1 MNKLIL
7 FACLFVAITSFCANL
22 NATKVDDCKGKEL
35 DQAEKTAGADTC
47 CLYTYTNTD
56 KKVVTQCLGYE
67 KKKVLETVKAGKK
80 TDDKFSI
87 DCASNWLSLSLYL
100 VALIFMI

>member
-7 FACLFVAITSFCANL
+7 FACLFAAITSLCVNGT
-22 NATKVDDCKGKEL
+22 ATKVDECKGKEL
-35 DQAEKTAGADTC
+35 DQSEKTGGVDTC
-47 CLYTYTNTD
+47 CFFVN
-56 KKVVTQCLGYE
+56 KVGKGCAAFE
-67 KKKVLETVKAGKK
+67 KAKVLELVKAGKK
-80 TDDKFSI
+80 TDDSYSI

>member
-7 FACLFVAITSFCANL
+7 FACLFVAITSQCSML
-22 NATKVDDCKGKEL
+22 NATKVDDCKKNLTDTEKEGGK
-35 DQAEKTAGADTC
+35 DTC
-47 CLYTYTNTD
+47 CFFVN
-56 KKVVTQCLGYE
+56 KNASICAPFE
-67 KKKVLETVKAGKK
+67 KAKVLETVKAGKK
-80 TDDKFSI
+80 TDDKYSI